1 MDITS
6 SLLGTSFSSSVL
18 LDFWDGFLEP
28 WDDFSEPRDC
38 DKAFFAGDFSV
49 NSFASFT
56 MYSRRFEGSANLLTA
71 ELQSNVKILLNQG
84 NIKIHEMFL
93 F

>member
-6 SLLGTSFSSSVL
+6 SLLGTCFSSSVL
-18 LDFWDGFLEP
+18 LDFWEEFLEP
-28 WDDFSEPRDC
+28 RDDFLELSDC

-56 MYSRRFEGSANLLTA
+56 MYSRRFEGSVNLLTA
-71 ELQSNVKILLNQG
+71 ELQSNVKILFEQG
-84 NIKIHEMFL
+84 KH
-93 F
+93 